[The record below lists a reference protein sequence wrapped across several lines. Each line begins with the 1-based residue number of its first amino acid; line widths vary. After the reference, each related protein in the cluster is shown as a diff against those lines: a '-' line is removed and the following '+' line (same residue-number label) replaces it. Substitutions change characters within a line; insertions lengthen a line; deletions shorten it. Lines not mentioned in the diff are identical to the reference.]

1 MKKVIKIFIIVA
13 AAFFAAENT
22 ADAQLLKNLLNKTT
36 SQSTSTEAN
45 TATSEGKQ
53 AGIALK
59 ALYTQYKADGKF
71 DMTNLNNLMNLTT
84 LSNKIKGLKG
94 KSNKSSFYKDFL
106 SGLIIGSDNLVNK
119 NNSTEVMNGLTDLVN
134 VDVSGLT
141 QKTKETQSKAT
152 EVLSAVS
159 DILSVFK

>member
-22 ADAQLLKNLLNKTT
+22 ADAQLLKNLLNKT

-106 SGLIIGSDNLVNK
+106 SGLII
-119 NNSTEVMNGLTDLVN
+119 
-134 VDVSGLT
+134 
-141 QKTKETQSKAT
+141 
-152 EVLSAVS
+152 
-159 DILSVFK
+159 

>member
-22 ADAQLLKNLLNKTT
+22 ADAQLLKNLLNKT

-71 DMTNLNNLMNLTT
+71 DMTNLNNLMNLTK
-84 LSNKIKGLKG
+84 LSNNIKGLKG

-119 NNSTEVMNGLTDLVN
+119 NNSTEVMNGLTDLIN